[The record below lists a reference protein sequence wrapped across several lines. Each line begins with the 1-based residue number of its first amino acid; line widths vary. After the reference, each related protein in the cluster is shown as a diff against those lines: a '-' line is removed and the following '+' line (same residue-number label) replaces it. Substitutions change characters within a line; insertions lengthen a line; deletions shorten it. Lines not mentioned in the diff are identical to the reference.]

1 MNRLSK
7 NYGWASGIG
16 LITILT
22 ISIIAKIP
30 TQEQITDQVAT
41 EKLPQITS
49 KVRNLEVTKVTVRA
63 QGKHSPYVT
72 LELKNKSELPVIA
85 FIVTFGRK
93 SISEDGGLLSDNPNV
108 AIAPH
113 ETIKL
118 YISLSDL
125 NQDTPLVV
133 SGAFYAD
140 GTEDGEDA
148 ALRELH
154 EQRKYEREKHAKQK
168 NEAPKP

>member
-7 NYGWASGIG
+7 NYGWVSGIA

-30 TQEQITDQVAT
+30 AQQQSAEQAST
-41 EKLPQITS
+41 KNLPQITS

-63 QGKHSPYVT
+63 QGRHNPDIT
-72 LELKNKSELPVIA
+72 LEIKNKSELPIIA
-85 FIVTFGRK
+85 FIVTFGRR
-93 SISEDGGLLSDNPNV
+93 SISRDGGLLSDAPSIV
-108 AIAPH
+108 IAPH
-113 ETIKL
+113 ETTKL

-125 NQDTPLVV
+125 NQDTPVVV

-168 NEAPKP
+168 NEVPKQ